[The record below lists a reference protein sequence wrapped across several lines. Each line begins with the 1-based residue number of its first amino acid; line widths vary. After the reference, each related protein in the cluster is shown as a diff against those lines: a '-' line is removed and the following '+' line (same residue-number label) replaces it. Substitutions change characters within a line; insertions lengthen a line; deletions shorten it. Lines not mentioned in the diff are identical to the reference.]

1 MTCRNDPGD
10 PRRCERCG
18 AFLWVAEEGLFCG
31 ECGVLMPCT
40 MRVLPLP
47 ETAEARRDAGAT
59 RARTADRGRRAE
71 RAPGDAASRTALT
84 Q

>member
-1 MTCRNDPGD
+1 MTCRNDPDD

-47 ETAEARRDAGAT
+47 AVLPEDQPSRGAPGTPREARAGDGPARD
-59 RARTADRGRRAE
+59 
-71 RAPGDAASRTALT
+71 
-84 Q
+84 